1 MRLLK
6 AFRFSLLLIA
16 AAICSSP
23 LAAQQTA
30 AGSGAVL
37 LEGARLIVGDGSPPI
52 ENSAFIIENGKFTR
66 VGRKGQIQLPKGA
79 ARVDLTGKTVMP
91 AIIDAHSHLG
101 YFNERA
107 NTDLWTNY
115 RRENL
120 IEQLRRMAYYGV
132 GVTYSMGNDGGHG
145 EFPYDLQ
152 AHPVPGATWFRTA
165 GAGISTPGGGQG
177 GARENSWTHVT
188 TPAEARKAVQ
198 ELVSRKPDIVK
209 IWVDDR
215 ADRLPPGKTVAPM
228 PPEISSAIIDEAHKH
243 HLRVAA
249 HITYLKDAKELLRE
263 GIDGFGH
270 GVRDVD
276 IDDEYIQLLKQHPNT
291 FFTTLLPNKDGLA
304 GFTEEEIP
312 WIAETLPP
320 VRVKH
325 LHEML
330 ANQNPQGHTFPYA
343 ALTDAEMWGVQ
354 SRNLRRINQ
363 LGLMRIAMGTDAGGG
378 GMMGWNAHTEIA
390 DLVSSGMTPSQA
402 IVAATKTAA
411 EILQIDNV
419 VGTIAAR
426 KNADFLILDA
436 NPLDD
441 ITNTRRIS
449 KVYLRGQ
456 EVDREAIRRDLTKE

>member
-1 MRLLK
+1 MRHVKALTLFLL
-6 AFRFSLLLIA
+6 AVLA
-16 AAICSSP
+16 CSSP
-23 LAAQQTA
+23 MVAQQDA
-30 AGSGAVL
+30 SEGGAML
-37 LEGARLIVGDGSPPI
+37 FEGARLIIGDGTPPV
-52 ENSAFIIENGKFTR
+52 ENSAFIVENGKFTR
-66 VGRKGQIQLPKGA
+66 VGRKGQVGLPKGGV
-79 ARVDLTGKTVMP
+79 RVDLTGKTVIP

-101 YFNERA
+101 YYNEKTH
-107 NTDLWTNY
+107 NEQWTNY
-115 RRENL
+115 TRENL
-120 IEQLRRMAYYGV
+120 IEHLRRMAYYGV

-145 EFPYDLQ
+145 ELPYDLQ

-188 TPAEARKAVQ
+188 TTEEARKAVQ
-198 ELVSRKPDIVK
+198 ELVARNPAIVK

-215 ADRLPPGKTVAPM
+215 ADRLPPGKTIAPM

-243 HLRVAA
+243 HLQVAA

-291 FFTTLLPNKDGLA
+291 FFTTVLPNRDGLA
-304 GFTEEEIP
+304 GFKEEDIP

-320 VRVKH
+320 SQVKR
-325 LHEML
+325 LHELL
-330 ANQNPQGHTFPYA
+330 AHQNPQGHLFPYA

-378 GMMGWNAHTEIA
+378 GMMGWSAHAEIA
-390 DLVSSGMTPSQA
+390 DMVASGMTPSQA

-411 EILQIDNV
+411 EIIKLDDV
-419 VGTIAAR
+419 VGTIAAK

-441 ITNTRRIS
+441 IVNTRRIS
-449 KVYLRGQ
+449 KVYLRGE
-456 EVDREAIRRDLTKE
+456 EVDREAIHRDLTKE

>member
-1 MRLLK
+1 MKMRLSYLW
-6 AFRFSLLLIA
+6 LIA
-16 AAICSSP
+16 AACSST
-23 LAAQQTA
+23 LAAQQA
-30 AGSGAVL
+30 AASGATL
-37 LEGARLIVGDGSPPI
+37 FEGARLIVGDGSAPI
-52 ENSAFIIENGKFTR
+52 ENSAFVIENGKFTR
-66 VGRKGQIQLPKGA
+66 VGRKGQIQPPKGA

-101 YFNERA
+101 YFNERT
-107 NTDLWTNY
+107 NSELWTNY
-115 RRENL
+115 TRENL
-120 IEQLRRMAYYGV
+120 IDHLRRTAYYGV

-145 EFPYDLQ
+145 ELPYDLQ

-188 TPAEARKAVQ
+188 NVAEARKAVQ
-198 ELVSRKPDIVK
+198 ELVARKPDIVK

-291 FFTTLLPNKDGLA
+291 FYTTLLPNRDGLA
-304 GFTEEEIP
+304 GFKEKDIP

-320 VRVKH
+320 VQVKH
-325 LHEML
+325 LHEIL
-330 ANQNPQGHTFPYA
+330 SSQNPQGHTFPYA

-363 LGLMRIAMGTDAGGG
+363 LGLMRIAMGTDGGAGG
-378 GMMGWNAHTEIA
+378 MGWNAHTEIA
-390 DLVSSGMTPSQA
+390 DLVASGMTPSQA

-411 EILQIDNV
+411 EILKIDNV
-419 VGTIAAR
+419 VGTIAVK

-441 ITNTRRIS
+441 ITNTRRIA

-456 EVDREAIRRDLTKE
+456 EVDREAIHRDLTKE